1 MFLGYFRGLK
11 IMAELYDKKE
21 KRIYAGRGPYSRSC
35 RKLIVEGQAYFMDD
49 DGKLQ
54 EFVEEMHVQMNPSSS
69 TEDAIKKLQKEAELA
84 SDILG
89 MNISGYEVSVDVDDR
104 TYVATLARNLSK
116 CISTGLTHQQA
127 ARLFQSAVGWMSSIG
142 MTVGQAEQ
150 LVESL
155 HEMLGGMMTQP
166 SRQQNPLDAVVRPST
181 RGSRIVTR
189 SSNLLEVNCIPGAR
203 TSACW
208 DELWIEA
215 FRPAIN
221 HIHRPSISEPEAV
234 ENANVPTNPQHG
246 HHGRET
252 WERPV
257 ATAWKEHVC
266 ENLRDAAQSSCFLRG
281 AHNTIRIFL
290 PDTERIDLGGEG
302 QHWDVHHN
310 GEMDHRHKDCLE
322 RFIDECRGHKA
333 SGTSPDLRVFIHRG
347 LDTEEASL

>member
-1 MFLGYFRGLK
+1 MV
-11 IMAELYDKKE
+11 ELYDKKE
-21 KRIYAGRGPYSRSC
+21 NRIYAGRGPYSRSC
-35 RKLIVEGQAYFMDD
+35 RKLIVEGRAYFKDD

-54 EFVEEMHVQMNPSSS
+54 EFVEETHEQMNPSSS
-69 TEDAIKKLQKEAELA
+69 TKEAIKRLQKEAELA

-89 MNISGYEVSVDVDDR
+89 MNVSGYEVSVDVDDR

-127 ARLFQSAVGWMSSIG
+127 AKLFQSVVGWMSSIG

-155 HEMLGGMMTQP
+155 HETLGGMMAQS
-166 SRQQNPLDAVVRPST
+166 SRQQNPLDTVVRSSS
-181 RGSRIVTR
+181 RGSRRVSR
-189 SSNLLEVNCIPGAR
+189 SNNLLEVNCIPGTR

-221 HIHRPSISEPEAV
+221 HPHRPSISEPEAV
-234 ENANVPTNPQHG
+234 ESANVPTDPQHG

-252 WERPV
+252 WEKPV
-257 ATAWKEHVC
+257 AIAWKEHVC
-266 ENLRDAAQSSCFLRG
+266 DNLHDAVRSSCFIRG
-281 AHNTIRIFL
+281 AHNVIRIFL
-290 PDTERIDLGGEG
+290 PETERIDLGEEE
-302 QHWDVHHN
+302 QHWDIHCN
-310 GEMDHRHKDCLE
+310 GEMEHRHKDCLE

-333 SGTSPDLRVFIHRG
+333 GGTSPDLRVFIHRG
-347 LDTEEASL
+347 LETEEVSL